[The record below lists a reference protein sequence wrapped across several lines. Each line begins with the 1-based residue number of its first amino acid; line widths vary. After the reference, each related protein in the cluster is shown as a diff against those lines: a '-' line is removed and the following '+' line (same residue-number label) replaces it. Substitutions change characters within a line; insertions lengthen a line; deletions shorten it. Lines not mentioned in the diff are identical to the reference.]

1 MKMLSNL
8 NKVINKVT
16 KYLINIFAGI
26 LIFWVLYMFTMAGW
40 NTFCK
45 GCPVKWYTTNV
56 EPYIPR
62 PEPKPEPPII
72 EDDDDEDWEDSE
84 WE

>member
-1 MKMLSNL
+1 MLSNL
-8 NKVINKVT
+8 KRLINKFT
-16 KYLINIFAGI
+16 KYFYYISLAF
-26 LIFWVLYMFTMAGW
+26 LVSWVLYMFSMAGW

-56 EPYIPR
+56 QPHIPR

-72 EDDDDEDWEDSE
+72 EDDNEDWEDSE

>member
-1 MKMLSNL
+1 MKMSLNL
-8 NKVINKVT
+8 KRLINKFT
-16 KYLINIFAGI
+16 KYFYYISLAF
-26 LIFWVLYMFTMAGW
+26 LVSWFLYMFSMAGW

-56 EPYIPR
+56 QPYIPR

-72 EDDDDEDWEDSE
+72 EDDEDWEDSE

>member
-1 MKMLSNL
+1 
-8 NKVINKVT
+8 
-16 KYLINIFAGI
+16 
-26 LIFWVLYMFTMAGW
+26 MAGW

-56 EPYIPR
+56 QPYIPR

-72 EDDDDEDWEDSE
+72 EDDEDWEDSE